1 MLRKVFAVLLVLV
14 ILLVIV
20 GYMLPSTV
28 SVQRDRHFERSPE
41 VLFEVVSD
49 LRHFV
54 QWSPWLDGAAPDTY
68 RLEGPASGVGAT
80 LVWREGADAGASR
93 MWITAVE
100 APRRVDYALEFGDN
114 DAEGWFLIE
123 PDGIGYRV
131 LWGLSMQFG
140 TFDLVGRYV
149 GLMLPGLVGREY
161 DNGLER
167 LEDYLEQAGGQ
178 VPELPRSLDGE
189 LFERNANRP

>member
-1 MLRKVFAVLLVLV
+1 MLRRLFAVLLALV
-14 ILLVIV
+14 ILLVVI
-20 GYMLPSTV
+20 GFMLPASVTV
-28 SVQRDRHFERSPE
+28 ERDRAFDHPPE
-41 VLFEVVSD
+41 VLYEVVSD

-68 RLEGPASGVGAT
+68 RLEGAASGVGAT

-100 APRRVDYALEFGDN
+100 ASRRVEYELEFGDN
-114 DAEGWFLIE
+114 EADGWFRIDS
-123 PDGIGYRV
+123 DGIGYRV
-131 LWGLSMQFG
+131 HWGLSMEFG

-161 DNGLER
+161 DNGLQR
-167 LEDYLEQAGGQ
+167 LEEYLEQAGGQ
-178 VPELPRSLDGE
+178 VPELPPGLDGE
-189 LFERNANRP
+189 LLHRNTRRP

>member
-1 MLRKVFAVLLVLV
+1 MVRRLFAVLLALVVVLV
-14 ILLVIV
+14 II
-20 GYMLPSTV
+20 GFMLPASVTV
-28 SVQRDRHFERSPE
+28 ERDRAFDHPPELLYE
-41 VLFEVVSD
+41 VLSD

-54 QWSPWLDGAAPDTY
+54 QWSPWLEGASPDSY

-80 LVWREGADAGASR
+80 LAWREGADAGASR

-100 APRRVDYALEFGDN
+100 SPRRVEYDLEFGDN

-123 PDGIGYRV
+123 SDGIGYRV
-131 LWGLSMQFG
+131 HWGLSMQFG
-140 TFDLVGRYV
+140 TLDLVGRYV

-167 LEDYLEQAGGQ
+167 LDAYLEQAGGQ
-178 VPELPRSLDGE
+178 VPELPPDLDAE
-189 LFERNANRP
+189 LLDRNADRP